1 MIRDNNRIATVDHE
15 DIQSWAE
22 ARRARPVR
30 LKRFENE
37 RVGDRIKFRFP
48 GDEYPDAEDLSWD
61 EFFDIFDR
69 ERLEFLFEDIAD
81 EAVESGNLYQF
92 QPRKYG

>member
-22 ARRARPVR
+22 ARRAQPVR
-30 LKRFENE
+30 LRRFEGE
-37 RVGDRIKFRFP
+37 RVESRIKFRFP
-48 GDEYPDAEDLSWD
+48 EEEYAGEEDLSWD

-69 ERLEFLFEDIAD
+69 ERLEFVFEDIAD

-92 QPRKYG
+92 QPRKY